1 MRIHYNKA
9 VASQIQIHGKA
20 PLATVPT
27 LLKRTRIGPD
37 EPCMHGSSAGSATW
51 RTADIRKNRT
61 APSPRLAVREAVVRT
76 ESH

>member
-20 PLATVPT
+20 PLALAPM
-27 LLKRTRIGPD
+27 LLKRTGIGPD

-51 RTADIRKNRT
+51 SMADVRKNRT
-61 APSPRLAVREAVVRT
+61 DPRQDWQCEKLW
-76 ESH
+76 